1 MPSKEEE
8 KVLEKIMASFDS
20 HLGELGEEMKSIAD
34 YWGIDL
40 GVIVGLNFAYEM
52 RRVSVCQCAVGYVH
66 VCQ

>member
-1 MPSKEEE
+1 
-8 KVLEKIMASFDS
+8 MASFDS

-52 RRVSVCQCAVGYVH
+52 RRVSMEEDLLKRVCQYTVGS
-66 VCQ
+66 VCGCVSVL